1 MSLLSIIKSMSL
13 IGLEGYLVN
22 IEIDVSAG
30 IPCWDIVGLPDASV
44 KEAKERV
51 RTAIKNSGYDMQSR
65 KIVVNL
71 SPADIKKE
79 GSFFDLPIAIG
90 LLACSGNINKKSIED
105 TIFIGE
111 LSLDGKINKVNG
123 VLPMCIE
130 AKKLGIKRV
139 ILPIENTKEAAVVK
153 EIEVIGAKS
162 LIEVVNFLN
171 YRIHIESTKFDLKK
185 LFHNREAEILD
196 FSEVKGQENIKRAL
210 EIAAAGGHNCLLIGS
225 PGSGKTMLAR
235 RVPSIL
241 PDLTFEESLETTK
254 IHSIAGILEKNVAL
268 ITKRPFRSPHHTVS
282 SISLIGGGR
291 IPKPGEISLAH
302 NGVLFL
308 DELPEFN
315 KNTLEVLRGPLEDK
329 VVTISRINASLTYPC
344 NFMFI
349 ASMNPCPCGY
359 LGSREKE
366 CSCSE
371 QSISRYIGKISGP
384 LLDRIDIQIEVSQV
398 KYQNLENNTKIET
411 SQEVKKRV
419 NDARKIQQDRYKKEK
434 IYSNSAL
441 TPKLI
446 EKYCKLD
453 SKGKQILELAFNRLG
468 LSARAYGRILKVAR
482 TIADLANEKNI
493 LKTHVAEAVQYRNL
507 DKRYFK
513 N

>member
-1 MSLLSIIKSMSL
+1 MSL

-90 LLACSGNINKKSIED
+90 ILACSGNINKKSIED

-315 KNTLEVLRGPLEDK
+315 KNTLEVLRGPLGDK